1 MENLSFFLGVLT
13 AIVCI
18 FIGYA
23 IGSAE
28 VRKAKKDD

>member
-1 MENLSFFLGVLT
+1 MGLLFAGAAL

-23 IGSAE
+23 LGAASLPKTKSNE
-28 VRKAKKDD
+28 